1 MLKLQV
7 VFIAILIICVALV
20 SCERVQKVIEP
31 VADDMMATDDMM
43 PADDMMMNMMKVM
56 DSKMY
61 MSWASKA
68 LPAPT
73 MTVEEAAAAMDFA
86 GTGAAHN
93 PGSDIFTPRTFYIND
108 IGAVANKA
116 GTAYPAG
123 TMIFKEIM
131 DETNTFVD
139 KLAMMMK
146 SDDPMY
152 ANHNGWVYRKYAR
165 PSADA
170 EYMQVRG
177 SNLAD
182 AGNGCHGCH
191 AKADNDSV
199 FVSLSMDTM
208 MDIDPIADDMVA
220 GDDTTMDTTTDMT
233 TDAPMDMTTD
243 APMDMMMKMM
253 MDMETHKSW
262 DSVTLPVPVGTGA
275 AHGTGARTV
284 YFNEAGAMANRA
296 GTAYPAGTMIVKEI
310 MDDTNTFVERV
321 AKMVKTDSA
330 DPMSAMYKDH
340 GYWMYV
346 QVKLDAMSNV
356 IEGETKGDV
365 PGGSS
370 AGCHGCHSTAANDK
384 VFVPLSMADAAGTDG
399 AATGMNDAGDGAA
412 Q

>member
-7 VFIAILIICVALV
+7 ALIAILIACVAFI
-20 SCERVQKVIEP
+20 SCERISKTLEP
-31 VADDMMATDDMM
+31 VADDMVTGDDMM
-43 PADDMMMNMMKVM
+43 AADDTEDMAELA
-56 DSKMY
+56 DAESIAELAEMY
-61 MSWASKA
+61 MSWAHVA

-73 MTVEEAAAAMDFA
+73 MTVAEAAAAMNFA

-93 PGSDIFTPRTFYIND
+93 PGSDVFTPRTVYINA
-108 IGAVANKA
+108 IGAMANKA

-123 TMIFKEIM
+123 TIIVKEIM

-139 KLAMMMK
+139 KVAMMMK
-146 SDDPMY
+146 SADPMY
-152 ANHNGWVYRKYAR
+152 AGHNGWVYEKYAR
-165 PSADA
+165 SGVDA
-170 EYMQVRG
+170 EYMQVKG
-177 SNLAD
+177 SSLAD

-191 AKADNDSV
+191 TKAENDSV

-208 MDIDPIADDMVA
+208 MDIDDMADDMIA
-220 GDDTTMDTTTDMT
+220 GDDTTMDTTPDMT
-233 TDAPMDMTTD
+233 TDT
-243 APMDMMMKMM
+243 PMDMMMKMM

-275 AHGTGARTV
+275 AHGAGARTV
-284 YFNEAGAMANRA
+284 YFNEAGAMANMA
-296 GTAYPAGTMIVKEI
+296 GTAYPAGTVIVKEI
-310 MDDTNTFVERV
+310 MDATNTFVERV

-384 VFVPLSMADAAGTDG
+384 VFVPLSMADTAGMDG
-399 AATGMNDAGDGAA
+399 AGDGAA

>member
-1 MLKLQV
+1 MLKLQIV
-7 VFIAILIICVALV
+7 LIAILIACVAFI
-20 SCERVQKVIEP
+20 SCERVPKMLEP
-31 VADDMMATDDMM
+31 VADDMGAADDVPMDMPTDM
-43 PADDMMMNMMKVM
+43 PTDMMMDMMKVM

-61 MSWASKA
+61 MSWANRA

-73 MTVEEAAAAMDFA
+73 MTVAEAAADMNFA

-93 PGSDIFTPRTFYIND
+93 PGSDVFTPRTFYIND
-108 IGAVANKA
+108 IGAMANKA

-199 FVSLSMDTM
+199 FVSLSMDTV
-208 MDIDPIADDMVA
+208 MDIDDMIA
-220 GDDTTMDTTTDMT
+220 GDDTTIDTTTDMT
-233 TDAPMDMTTD
+233 TDT
-243 APMDMMMKMM
+243 PMDMMMKMM

-284 YFNEAGAMANRA
+284 YFNEAGAMANMA
-296 GTAYPAGTMIVKEI
+296 GTAYPAGTVIVKEI
-310 MDDTNTFVERV
+310 MDATNTFVERV

-370 AGCHGCHSTAANDK
+370 AGCHGCHSTAPNDK
-384 VFVPLSMADAAGTDG
+384 VFVPLSMADT
-399 AATGMNDAGDGAA
+399 AGDGAGNGA
-412 Q
+412 VQ

>member
-1 MLKLQV
+1 MLKLQITL
-7 VFIAILIICVALV
+7 IAILIGCVAFI
-20 SCERVQKVIEP
+20 SCDRVPKILEP
-31 VADDMMATDDMM
+31 AADDMMA
-43 PADDMMMNMMKVM
+43 ADDMTAADMPTDMMKMM
-56 DSKMY
+56 DSAMY
-61 MSWASKA
+61 MSWASVE

-73 MTVEEAAAAMDFA
+73 MTVAEAAAAMDFA

-116 GTAYPAG
+116 GTPYPAG

-165 PSADA
+165 SSADA

-199 FVSLSMDTM
+199 FVSLL
-208 MDIDPIADDMVA
+208 MDIDDIVDDMTA
-220 GDDTTMDTTTDMT
+220 GDDTTIDTTTDMATDTPMDLT
-233 TDAPMDMTTD
+233 TDT
-243 APMDMMMKMM
+243 PMDMMMKMM
-253 MDMETHKSW
+253 MDMEMHKSW

-284 YFNEAGAMANRA
+284 YFNEAGATANMA

-310 MDDTNTFVERV
+310 MDATNTFVETV

-356 IEGETKGDV
+356 IEGETRGDV

-384 VFVPLSMADAAGTDG
+384 VFVPLSMADAAGDG
-399 AATGMNDAGDGAA
+399 AT

>member
-20 SCERVQKVIEP
+20 SCERVPKMLEP
-31 VADDMMATDDMM
+31 VADDMMAGDGVSMDMQT
-43 PADDMMMNMMKVM
+43 DMMMDMMKMM
-56 DSKMY
+56 DSAMY
-61 MSWASKA
+61 MSWAHVA
-68 LPAPT
+68 LPAPPT
-73 MTVEEAAAAMDFA
+73 AVT
-86 GTGAAHN
+86 N
-93 PGSDIFTPRTFYIND
+93 PGETGGAHGMGTRTVYIND
-108 IGAVANKA
+108 IGAMANKD
-116 GTAYPAG
+116 GTMYPAG
-123 TMIFKEIM
+123 TMIIKTIM
-131 DETNTFVD
+131 DDANTFVA
-139 KLAMMMK
+139 KKAVMMK

-152 ANHNGWVYRKYAR
+152 AGHNGWVYKKYVR
-165 PSADA
+165 SSEDA
-170 EYMQVRG
+170 EYMQVKG

-182 AGNGCHGCH
+182 AANGCHGCH
-191 AKADNDSV
+191 AQAGTAGASGHDSV

-208 MDIDPIADDMVA
+208 MDDTDDIADDTTA
-220 GDDTTMDTTTDMT
+220 GDDTTIDTTTDMT
-233 TDAPMDMTTD
+233 TDPPMDITTD
-243 APMDMMMKMM
+243 TPMDMMKMM
-253 MDMETHKSW
+253 MDMEMHKSW

-284 YFNEAGAMANRA
+284 YFNEAGAMANMA

-310 MDDTNTFVERV
+310 MDATNTFVERV

-370 AGCHGCHSTAANDK
+370 AGCHGCHSTATNDK
-384 VFVPLSMADAAGTDG
+384 VFVSLPM
-399 AATGMNDAGDGAA
+399 DAGDTGGMNAGDMNGAGNGA